1 MLLNTILKQ
10 KQWYINSNEHAQVLV
25 ICYYVYPCCLQS
37 SEDFDAGSTLLW
49 LLEDFAL
56 NNHNAS
62 HTRVESNNISKNVH
76 NIDIILLQTN

>member
-1 MLLNTILKQ
+1 M
-10 KQWYINSNEHAQVLV
+10 
-25 ICYYVYPCCLQS
+25 QS

-62 HTRVESNNISKNVH
+62 HPRVESNNISKNVH
-76 NIDIILLQTN
+76 NIDILLQTNYYIPYESAHDQWVAVQIGTLYNKALLQQERSY